1 MAVRRNSTL
10 ASANTLPG
18 GQLGPEKR
26 EPSQST
32 TLVMLILREFS
43 RALLSAPV
51 AGLAAKV
58 DMSKAPSEAEIMAVG
73 M

>member
-1 MAVRRNSTL
+1 M
-10 ASANTLPG
+10 
-18 GQLGPEKR
+18 GPEKR

-43 RALLSAPV
+43 RALLRAPV

-58 DMSKAPSEAEIMAVG
+58 DMSSAPSEAEIIAVG